1 MDQDSIE
8 IHEYYFFRRKKECSL
23 WLFVNENKVVL
34 FSSIEKR
41 LKKRKKNGGR
51 INALYRRIYTHGISN
66 GFLDNWI
73 FFPRFI
79 PIPFAGPYE
88 ASFLFFT
95 THRSFVF
102 VWTVSV
108 DDCHSLGQPL
118 NSLLPNVIS
127 TPPTNT
133 RKKKKQRKIKKKEDH
148 FSTPKKFTSSGIIF
162 SRYEANPTFEI
173 RNGKFA

>member
-1 MDQDSIE
+1 M
-8 IHEYYFFRRKKECSL
+8 
-23 WLFVNENKVVL
+23 
-34 FSSIEKR
+34 
-41 LKKRKKNGGR
+41 KKRKKNGGR